1 MSIGSFASTFVQK
14 REILRHHDGDEDLVV
29 AVQAPELHLP
39 LPRHRHGGT
48 GHPAAQR
55 QVEHAHGEF
64 ELGLNCI
71 KNSKN
76 ISHLLG
82 KFWVK
87 LLKR

>member
-1 MSIGSFASTFVQK
+1 M
-14 REILRHHDGDEDLVV
+14 V

-64 ELGLNCI
+64 QLRLGFSVNA
-71 KNSKN
+71 NEA
-76 ISHLLG
+76 
-82 KFWVK
+82 
-87 LLKR
+87 